1 MSDGAAESVTHWKL
15 PALVS
20 LHMRHW
26 NEEWAVFDA
35 GSGET
40 HLVDTL
46 TAMALIVLESG
57 TSSRED
63 IIDHVCR
70 TFELTDPSD
79 VSSRV
84 DEVITSLCQ
93 SGLAEPVPP

>member
-1 MSDGAAESVTHWKL
+1 MMDDTPQSVTRWKL
-15 PALVS
+15 PPLVS

-35 GSGET
+35 GSGQT

-57 TSSRED
+57 ASSRQD
-63 IIDHVCR
+63 IVDHVCR

-79 VSSRV
+79 VAPRL
-84 DEVITSLCQ
+84 DEIIAGLCQ